1 MNKLVKLGYFLMGAG
16 IGMLVATFLYG
27 RELEKPVGEV
37 EEYIPP
43 EDEESGVGK
52 SKESDGENVVL
63 TDDIYPE
70 EDLLRSDSSILDY
83 YSYMDERKKNA
94 DSKSDDVEFREPN
107 RNQKTRYS
115 KMYDVRDQLEA
126 QRAANEDFNE
136 RTRLKGEEKRK
147 SALEQDIY
155 TDFSEYDE
163 ELEDGPQ
170 DDEVDIIAEDNLLVR
185 ERVENNFEIYLGDNP
200 EDYVSLYFYEGDNT
214 LTDDRDRIVPAADE
228 VVGLAALSRLIT
240 GGPGADDG
248 TIFVRNLKTM
258 INYEVTLYQGSYS
271 ETVLGIIEG
280 RPNEGAGGDVNRRE

>member
-147 SALEQDIY
+147 SALVQDIY